1 MKPTDLTKDGLLAAV
16 QEADELLKHE
26 LTTPSIRHWCRA
38 SCGPL
43 YRENIR
49 TRAIAGALH
58 ALARWRQHAPTNV
71 SFLRYLAHHVHAAQ
85 WSRVIDP
92 AAYAELR
99 RILPRP
105 VEPLRMYGV
114 IPIWEHAWS
123 EARRREGATANSAP
137 DHNVSTVNGSSV
149 TASNVHDV

>member
-1 MKPTDLTKDGLLAAV
+1 MKPSNLTKDGLLAAV

-43 YRENIR
+43 YREDIR

-58 ALARWRQHAPTNV
+58 ALARWRQHARTSVP
-71 SFLRYLAHHVHAAQ
+71 FARYLAHHVHAAQ

-99 RILPRP
+99 RVLPRP

-123 EARRREGATANSAP
+123 EARRLHRVTTQSAP
-137 DHNVSTVNGSSV
+137 THIVTTVNGYNA
-149 TASNVHDV
+149 TAQSG